1 MQNYNLIKG
10 QWTRVSLFMVACAL
24 SVFSIITNKVI
35 FALLSSLFLFF
46 AFLSIKKNLTK
57 NSKKDIFKKYELTS
71 DQLVLSL
78 ALTFY
83 ALVTGVAA
91 ALLSPKISNG
101 TIAIILW
108 TISIGLLFS
117 AGIVFDKIRLFNWN
131 NYVKS
136 LDSKSRRNF
145 YLEFGAVT
153 TITLL
158 ALVLRVAYLDHFP
171 TSMHGD
177 EGEMGMEAL
186 RFLGIGD
193 PISPFGIG
201 WGPLPNL
208 FYLWQAGSIAV
219 FGRNLIG
226 LRLISAIFG
235 TACIPLVYLIGKKSW
250 GKLAGFTGAWL
261 ITVSSLHIQ
270 YSRLAINN
278 IHSLFFM
285 LLFFLLFLIPN
296 FDHPSET
303 TDKAA
308 DTAPDARDHQS
319 FNITPYI
326 AIGVTGALAQYMYLG
341 SRLIPL
347 VAMPVI
353 LYQLIRKRINLVQV
367 SIMIISALLV
377 FAPLGMDYLRNP
389 DQFSTRMGAVSIFNP
404 ENIHNNYGAEATLS
418 NSIGKIIISQFDKNL
433 GFFVQSGDRG
443 SFYYGGIPG
452 FDFITIFL
460 FWLGLGAILARPRR
474 LPEMFI
480 LIWFFLGVILAGVI
494 TNDSPNSTRLLIITA
509 VVYLAA
515 GAFVQQ
521 TWDKLIKFYKQI
533 PNIHISLE
541 WIFAPIIIAALIA
554 TFVINYNYNFV
565 IYPKAGDNIL
575 SIKVAEEIN
584 TDAPTNHI
592 YLFGIGNLY
601 ANHGTLRFLAG
612 EHNVIDITKL
622 NELPT
627 QINDGKGVIVL
638 ATYENYEEFAEIATI
653 YPQGKLTDEYR
664 DGHLIFKKFQIP
676 AIP

>member
-10 QWTRVSLFMVACAL
+10 QWTRVSLFIVACAL

-46 AFLSIKKNLTK
+46 AFLSIKKNPAT
-57 NSKKDIFKKYELTS
+57 NSKKEIFKKYELTS
-71 DQLVLSL
+71 DQLILSL
-78 ALTFY
+78 ALFFY
-83 ALVTGVAA
+83 SLVTGIAA

-101 TIAIILW
+101 TIATILL

-117 AGIVFDKIRLFNWN
+117 TGIVFDRIRPCNWN
-131 NYVKS
+131 KHLKT
-136 LDSKSRRNF
+136 LDLKARRNF
-145 YLEFGAVT
+145 YLEIGAVT
-153 TITLL
+153 AITLL
-158 ALVLRVAYLDHFP
+158 ALMLRVTYLDRYP

-186 RFLGIGD
+186 RFLGIGE
-193 PISPFGIG
+193 PISPLGIG

-208 FYLWQAGSIAV
+208 FYLWQAGFIAI

-226 LRLISAIFG
+226 LRLVSALFG
-235 TACIPLVYLIGKKSW
+235 IACIPLVYMIGKKSW

-261 ITVSSLHIQ
+261 IAISSLHIQ

-285 LLFFLLFLIPN
+285 LLFFMLFLTAN

-303 TDKAA
+303 TDKSTE
-308 DTAPDARDHQS
+308 TAPDPKVHRR
-319 FNITPYI
+319 FKITPYI
-326 AIGVTGALAQYMYLG
+326 AMGVTGALAQYTYLG

-353 LYQLIRKRINLVQV
+353 LYLLIRKRINFVQI

-377 FAPLGMDYLRNP
+377 FAPLGLDYLRNP
-389 DQFSTRMGAVSIFNP
+389 DQFSARMGAVSIFNP
-404 ENIHNNYGAEATLS
+404 ENIHNNYGADATLS

-460 FWLGLGAILARPRR
+460 FWLGLGAFLARPQR

-480 LIWFFLGVILAGVI
+480 LIWFFLGVILAGVL

-515 GAFVQQ
+515 GAFIQQ
-521 TWDKLIKFYKQI
+521 SWDKLIKFYRQI

-541 WIFAPIIIAALIA
+541 WIFAPIVLAAIVA

-565 IYPKAGDNIL
+565 VYPKAGNNIL
-575 SIKVAEEIN
+575 SITVAEEIN

-638 ATYENYEEFAEIATI
+638 ATYENYEEFAEIATL